1 MVISVYYNS
10 IFYGGRVGAGA
21 EGSSP
26 TTGPGALLHP
36 AVDLTS
42 AGYVV
47 VITCFTSVA
56 GDFFRVATT
65 AHACAVE

>member
-26 TTGPGALLHP
+26 TTGPGAPLHP
-36 AVDLTS
+36 DVDLTS
-42 AGYVV
+42 VSYVA
-47 VITCFTSVA
+47 VIACFTSVA
-56 GDFFRVATT
+56 GDFFRVATI
-65 AHACAVE
+65 AHAYTVE